1 MNNEIAPL
9 RAIESIDGNLQD
21 ITTDML
27 HALLQAR
34 ERDTVITSHP
44 AGFYLYL
51 PGHTIS
57 YSVHDSDCH
66 GHWTEKRSYVLPDQP
81 QFIAKLAVGKGQIQL
96 DVSPNGDEDYGYT
109 TTLTPDN
116 LQIAKFFIELPSPE
130 DSALT
135 QQLHQQL
142 SAQPTVWLTA
152 DYLHTLQKWNSSI
165 GVRSAHPIS
174 SPVSVHGDAYGKKGL
189 KSTAIVGVQSMYDE
203 TNGQTLVQ
211 VVMRG
216 SYQGADYSVTDWVPL
231 DDIEFYHHPIADETA
246 LYQQL
251 GSAAQA
257 LIDGTGNTEAVN
269 EMLSQGSYSYQ
280 LVHEQYATNTKARFV
295 LGRVAANGASIDERF
310 IPTVPHSS
318 DAVRTLIA
326 ANRVIL
332 DREQPWIISDKA
344 SLATPLLFAEN
355 FRRARDSWFSEH
367 VETWVKEPAFPL
379 SQSG

>member
-1 MNNEIAPL
+1 MSKETVPL
-9 RAIESIDGNLQD
+9 RTNEGFDQNLHD
-21 ITTDML
+21 ITSDVRN
-27 HALLQAR
+27 ALLQAR
-34 ERDTVITSHP
+34 ERDTVVTSHP
-44 AGFYLYL
+44 AGFYLYF
-51 PGHTIS
+51 PGHAIG

-66 GHWTEKRSYVLPDQP
+66 SHWTERRTYILPNQP
-81 QFIAKLAVGKGQIQL
+81 QRIAELATGKGKIQL

-109 TTLTPDN
+109 TTLTSGD
-116 LQIAKFFIELPSPE
+116 LQVAKFFIEKMSPK
-130 DSALT
+130 DSVLT
-135 QQLHQQL
+135 RQLHALL
-142 SAQPTVWLTA
+142 SAQPTVWLSA
-152 DYLHTLQKWNSSI
+152 DYLRTLEKWNTAI

-174 SPVSVHGDAYGKKGL
+174 SPVSVHDVRYGQKGL
-189 KSTAIVGVQSMYDE
+189 KSTAIVGVQSIYDE
-203 TNGQTLVQ
+203 TSSQTLVQ

-231 DDIEFYHHPIADETA
+231 DDIEFYHHPVSDETA
-246 LYQQL
+246 LYRQL

-269 EMLSQGSYSYQ
+269 EMLSRGSYSYQ
-280 LVHEQYATNTKARFV
+280 LVHEQYARLAKARFV

-310 IPTVPHSS
+310 IPTVPYSS
-318 DAVRTLIA
+318 DAVHTLIA

-344 SLATPLLFAEN
+344 GLATPLLFAEN